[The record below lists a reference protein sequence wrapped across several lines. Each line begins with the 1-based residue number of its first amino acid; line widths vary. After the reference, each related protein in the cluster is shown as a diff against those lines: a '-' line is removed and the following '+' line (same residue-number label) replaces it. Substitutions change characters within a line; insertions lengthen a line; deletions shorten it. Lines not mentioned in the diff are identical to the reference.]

1 MIFDSPPSDFS
12 SDFSDKSPD
21 SSVIFS
27 DDNICGEGAS
37 CVVYRMRIGGLR
49 LAVKR
54 LRPEYRSRPEYIASY
69 RKEFNIGQ
77 QLKHDGISVY
87 RDFRADNKDVYIGMD
102 FIDGLTLDEFID
114 TATGQDYFRDTDNTV
129 RFLTQLIN
137 VVAYLHRSGVI
148 HCDIKPA
155 NIMIRHS
162 DLGVMLIDLDKSY
175 CDTID
180 STHGG
185 TTGHSDPLKDGEL
198 PTASKDFSAI
208 GNIVSYLADHVKRFP
223 YSRFK
228 RFQKACN
235 DKRANSDSLLKALQH
250 RSLTNLLIFATLF
263 ICLAVIA
270 FYLAY
275 NPVPHS
281 QPIETAS
288 ESDSLIQNPVEP
300 VEVADSVSTEIN
312 APSIPKQKAEMTFD
326 FDKRMEPFSREADEA
341 FASLASGSLE
351 DNEIHDLIDKIIN
364 SYLDRYHEV
373 VGEYKIENPAMTD
386 IEVQLAVADRS
397 YSSRATRLFEELVQ
411 ACADTM
417 KMRHPELYNDLD

>member
-1 MIFDSPPSDFS
+1 MIFDSSPSDFS

-21 SSVIFS
+21 SSVIFT

-69 RKEFNIGQ
+69 RKEFNLGQ
-77 QLKHDGISVY
+77 QLKHDGIPVY
-87 RDFRADNKDVYIGMD
+87 RDFRADNQDVFIGMD
-102 FIDGLTLDEFID
+102 YIDGLTLDEFID

-185 TTGHSDPLKDGEL
+185 TAGHSAPLNDGEL
-198 PTASKDFSAI
+198 PTASKDFAAI

-228 RFQKACN
+228 RFQKACH
-235 DKRANSDSLLKALQH
+235 DRQANSDSLLKALQH
-250 RSLTNLLIFATLF
+250 RSLTGLLIFATLF

-270 FYLAY
+270 LYLAFK
-275 NPVPHS
+275 PS
-281 QPIETAS
+281 AS
-288 ESDSLIQNPVEP
+288 LTPLESDSLIKNSPEA
-300 VEVADSVSTEIN
+300 ADSVSTEIN
-312 APSIPKQKAEMTFD
+312 ASSIPKQKAEMTFD
-326 FDKRMEPFSREADEA
+326 FDKLMEPFNREADEA
-341 FASLASGSLE
+341 FASLATGSLG
-351 DNEIHDLIDKIIN
+351 DNEIQELMYKIIN
-364 SYLDRYHEV
+364 SYLDSYHAIVAEF
-373 VGEYKIENPAMTD
+373 KNENPAMSD

-397 YSSRATRLFEELVQ
+397 QSSRATRLYEQFVQ
-411 ACADTM
+411 ACADTI
-417 KMRHPELYNDLD
+417 KMRHPESYDDLD